1 MMTTGMH
8 CPLDVAAHR
17 SSSAC
22 LAAIAASLSQ
32 ILYYNGTR
40 SLDTTCWRG
49 KTWKEF
55 QSAIAIEQ
63 TIYTNLIRK
72 EHPLLAKFP
81 GISPDPP
88 FRIIISRHQR
98 QAEGAWGSEW
108 VQKMPKTV
116 KTIKVPVQCSPPPTP
131 IQSAN
136 TRRIPKASTNHK
148 TTSFCCHRVAS
159 VHRRS
164 PDSDNLEEWGCTSS
178 KLHPTRCHK
187 NTRATTIHSSSLPV
201 PYT

>member
-1 MMTTGMH
+1 MTTGMY

-49 KTWKEF
+49 KTWKKF

-98 QAEGAWGSEW
+98 QAEGAWGSER

-116 KTIKVPVQCSPPPTP
+116 QTIKVP
-131 IQSAN
+131 
-136 TRRIPKASTNHK
+136 
-148 TTSFCCHRVAS
+148 